1 MPAFPSS
8 TVVIYVF
15 ARNCAILVLLK
26 KNIALFKKRKKL
38 VYEWKKIMHITSL
51 VGSGLEEK
59 YQYLKFVSYRSKYS
73 CNVKQ
78 HRIFCV

>member
-1 MPAFPSS
+1 MF
-8 TVVIYVF
+8 
-15 ARNCAILVLLK
+15 LLEIAQYLFYWKK
-26 KNIALFKKRKKL
+26 KNIALFKKRQKL
-38 VYEWKKIMHITSL
+38 VYEWKRIMHITSL